1 MCAQSFTVL
10 QDLLPRSPSYEPDPP
25 SPAQRRRCSEH
36 DDELRRAAGS
46 GFLGAIQLPPAAHM
60 HLACK
65 PQRACCLQAASPHRS
80 AGRGRSELESRVSPS
95 VPSECARFDG
105 CFGAHDWLIPVRDW
119 RQLESGW
126 TRLVRVVRLAPMS
139 SWCCEVKCERQE
151 RPAQPHRSE
160 CVVNTQQP
168 GNTTGTARRNMC
180 EGGVAPGASRPAAAT
195 APAPDD
201 VEAAAQHAGRRNIT
215 LIDWRTES
223 RGPSLQTRPRHQTNY
238 AVTRV

>member
-105 CFGAHDWLIPVRDW
+105 CFGAHDWLIPVPDW

-139 SWCCEVKCERQE
+139 SC
-151 RPAQPHRSE
+151 HF
-160 CVVNTQQP
+160 VVLR
-168 GNTTGTARRNMC
+168 GEMRTTGATCTA
-180 EGGVAPGASRPAAAT
+180 APKRVRCKYAAAREHDRNCGGIC
-195 APAPDD
+195 AK
-201 VEAAAQHAGRRNIT
+201 AASHPEPLGQRR
-215 LIDWRTES
+215 
-223 RGPSLQTRPRHQTNY
+223 RPRRHQTTSRPLHS
-238 AVTRV
+238 TRADETSR